1 MNPRFNALLAQALA
15 RQARNEADAATLAE
29 GLDLANQAWAVA
41 STPVE
46 QKQAGLLQAHFH
58 YRRGELLQLLNTG
71 LVVLPLVAEHG
82 PPQEH
87 FDLLRIVVMAGCD
100 TGAFDIALPLAH
112 RAHRLAL
119 AELGAD
125 RQGLGLNCI
134 ACCFERMGDPWR
146 AELLMGQA
154 LALLRTVDE
163 PTPLFITINN
173 LLAVQLGIFHLL
185 RDAVHEHE
193 AREPLQRGRALA
205 DEAQALAKRIGDP
218 FMAVFAGGN
227 AGELLTH
234 AGHHAE
240 ARQVL
245 EPCLALARRLS
256 ARMQIWRIECTL
268 GELALLEGQTTQ
280 AWELL
285 HAVLQAS
292 GGTDAPVTHLRLH
305 YALWHTARARRRP
318 SEALHHLEQYEKL
331 SRQRSLRQ
339 LRAQSQLLVL
349 REDLQA
355 HH

>member
-1 MNPRFNALLAQALA
+1 MNPAFQSCVQRASLLQAQ
-15 RQARNEADAATLAE
+15 RDADASALAE
-29 GLDLANQAWAVA
+29 GLDLANQAWAAA
-41 STPVE
+41 STPLE

-82 PPQEH
+82 PADEH

-112 RAHRLAL
+112 RAHQLAL
-119 AELGAD
+119 ARLGPD
-125 RQGLGLNCI
+125 RQGLGLNGI

-146 AELLMGQA
+146 AEILMGQA
-154 LALLRTVDE
+154 LQLVRTVDD

-193 AREPLQRGRALA
+193 AREPLERGRPLA
-205 DEAQALAKRIGDP
+205 EEAQVLAERIGNP

-234 AGHHAE
+234 AGHHDQ

-245 EPCLALARRLS
+245 ERSLALAKRLS

-268 GELALLEGQTTQ
+268 GELALLEGQPQQ

-285 HAVLQAS
+285 RAVLQAS

-305 YALWHTARARRRP
+305 YALWQTARARRRP

-331 SRQRSLRQ
+331 ARQRSLRQ

-355 HH
+355 RG